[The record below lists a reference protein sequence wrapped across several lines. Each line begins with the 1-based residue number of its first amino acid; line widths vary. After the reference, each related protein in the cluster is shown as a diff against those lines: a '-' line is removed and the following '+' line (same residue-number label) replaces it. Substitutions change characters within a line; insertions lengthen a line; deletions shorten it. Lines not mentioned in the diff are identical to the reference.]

1 MTAGRGSWC
10 FDSFSPSE
18 QGVNPKRFFV
28 TTNGFVYLICNEMQI
43 LVDLAVVCVN
53 LLKKIGDSDLVYV
66 CACVA
71 LHCAVRV

>member
-53 LLKKIGDSDLVYV
+53 LLKKNW
-66 CACVA
+66 
-71 LHCAVRV
+71 